1 VSFLSVGNNITEIS
15 DFAGALFDTTTFLST
30 TPSPPSVVTTS
41 YGFDEAQFS
50 PQDLQ
55 YVVVLFCAHV
65 SGGFFFPHTRP
76 RRKICNGYMA
86 AGARGISVIFAS
98 GDNGVHTRGDLTS
111 CSNNTFVVEFPA
123 SCPYG
128 QYTSM
133 QSRNSSH

>member
-65 SGGFFFPHTRP
+65 SGGFFPSHAP
-76 RRKICNGYMA
+76 SQEDLQWIHGRR
-86 AGARGISVIFAS
+86 
-98 GDNGVHTRGDLTS
+98 
-111 CSNNTFVVEFPA
+111 CSRHLCYF
-123 SCPYG
+123 
-128 QYTSM
+128 
-133 QSRNSSH
+133 RLW